1 MPLSDHYGNPLS
13 TASDAARTAYDRG
26 VAHFLAATWGATDAF
41 ETAIAADPRFA
52 LAHVGLARARMMA
65 GDMAGAKAAQAA
77 AEALSGEVTDRE
89 AAHIAAVSALVSGD
103 AGLARARVRAHA
115 LDFPRDVMVV
125 QMCCNAF
132 GLIGF
137 SGETGREAELLA
149 YTTSLMPQ
157 YEGDWWMMSMQA
169 LALCETGQLGRALD
183 LMERSLE
190 LNNTNANG
198 SHFKGHTLYEAGQ
211 TEAGLD
217 YLQEW
222 IKDYDRRGALHG
234 HLSWHIAL
242 WALHRGDAE
251 RMWAVVDAGVGPETG
266 HSLPINVLTDTAA
279 ICARAELAGHEVAP
293 ERWAALSDYAAQ
305 YFPASG
311 QSFADMHAAL
321 AHAMAGEGTRLARLT
336 AGAQGFAGDLVPPV
350 ARAWDAMARQDWAG
364 AVTELTPVMAQTE
377 RIGGSRAQRDLLE
390 LAYVN
395 ALMRMGQGAE
405 ARRVLAARRPVLA
418 EAPPLAA
425 LR

>member
-1 MPLSDHYGNPLS
+1 MPLSDHYGNPLT

-41 ETAIAADPRFA
+41 EAAIAADPRFA

-89 AAHIAAVSALVSGD
+89 AAHIAAVSALMSGD
-103 AGLARARVRAHA
+103 AGLARARVRAHV

-217 YLQEW
+217 YLQGW

-242 WALHRGDAE
+242 WALHRGDVE
-251 RMWAVVDAGVGPETG
+251 RMWTVVDAGVGPEAG

-279 ICARAELAGHEVAP
+279 ICARAELAGYEVAP

-336 AGAQGFAGDLVPPV
+336 AGAQGFAGDLVPTV

-425 LR
+425 LH